1 MRKIYDVVATVG
13 KRKDGKN
20 NYVKVGVVLEGD
32 KGLSMKLESIPC
44 GNEWNGWLNFYEPKP
59 RGDAA
64 PKRDDDPPHEK
75 LPDFNDDVGF

>member
-1 MRKIYDVVATVG
+1 MKKVYDVVATVG

-59 RGDAA
+59 RSETAPAQGDA
-64 PKRDDDPPHEK
+64 PPPSDFDDKIP
-75 LPDFNDDVGF
+75 F

>member
-1 MRKIYDVVATVG
+1 VKKVYDVVATVG

-59 RGDAA
+59 RSESA
-64 PKRDDDPPHEK
+64 PRRDDDPPHD
-75 LPDFNDDVGF
+75 LNDPVPF

>member
-1 MRKIYDVVATVG
+1 MRKVYDVVATVG

-44 GNEWNGWLNFYEPKP
+44 GNEWNGWLNFYEPKARNDAP
-59 RGDAA
+59 QANTQSEPPPGDF
-64 PKRDDDPPHEK
+64 DDKIP
-75 LPDFNDDVGF
+75 F